1 MRVLMIGNSFSVC
14 VGSNLP
20 QIVKSEKKHH
30 LILTSACVGGCSFE
44 KHAQYLELAE
54 KDQSFSPYNIVTW
67 DSADLRK
74 GKIYHGNVYE
84 LLKNNKYDI
93 ITIQQASGLSWD
105 HKTYQPFAD
114 TVIRYIRK
122 FNPQAEIIVQQT
134 WAYRSDIYLLSQ
146 AGWGFDQQEMHERV
160 RASYHKF
167 ADEKGLRIIPTGDAV
182 AHWRKNRKTVYKPLS
197 ADELAKL
204 CPPDLPPMADDII
217 GRDYWK
223 KQPDG
228 SITLCADRT
237 HLNYRGEYLQSCVW
251 YGFLFGE
258 DPAKIRYEHPDI
270 SSEECKTLAA
280 SARAA
285 LILNNQEF

>member
-1 MRVLMIGNSFSVC
+1 M
-14 VGSNLP
+14 
-20 QIVKSEKKHH
+20 
-30 LILTSACVGGCSFE
+30 
-44 KHAQYLELAE
+44 
-54 KDQSFSPYNIVTW
+54 
-67 DSADLRK
+67 
-74 GKIYHGNVYE
+74 
-84 LLKNNKYDI
+84 
-93 ITIQQASGLSWD
+93 
-105 HKTYQPFAD
+105 
-114 TVIRYIRK
+114 IRYIRK

-258 DPAKIRYEHPDI
+258 DPAEIRYEHPDI